1 MISSMHG
8 RVIVLSKYRD
18 EVELYL
24 GAGATGALS
33 ATGVTPSMGVSSFNA
48 SSCREHTQTG
58 RARVRELMG
67 ARCEGER

>member
-8 RVIVLSKYRD
+8 RVIVLSMYRD

-48 SSCREHTQTG
+48 SNCREHTHTG
-58 RARVRELMG
+58 AGESERADGREV
-67 ARCEGER
+67 